1 MRKKAAIIGGS
12 MSGLFAANFLQKIN
26 WDFTVHEMVPS
37 TLSGRGAGIATY
49 DELAKLE
56 TDNLFID
63 WYADERHN
71 GDRNYGGLIL
81 GTLSIEKE
89 YSQMDVSVT
98 LTPVIRSGYYGGVNL
113 DWEMEYHIEGYAH
126 DDIDA
131 IDWDGHFPNRPFM
144 YEGWVT
150 TFLEESADKLKTK
163 VEKVFAD
170 YSTPLNRVGVFS
182 NGEAIY
188 EKA

>member
-1 MRKKAAIIGGS
+1 
-12 MSGLFAANFLQKIN
+12 MSAQNFYNKNASRIFANECEEE
-26 WDFTVHEMVPS
+26 WDYEDLKS
-37 TLSGRGAGIATY
+37 NLNS
-49 DELAKLE
+49 ELAKLE
-56 TDNLFID
+56 TDNLYID
-63 WYADERHN
+63 CYADERHN

-113 DWEMEYHIEGYAH
+113 DWEMEYHIEGDPH
-126 DDIDA
+126 DDIDD
-131 IDWDGHFPNRPFM
+131 IDWEAHFPNRPFM